1 MLSGAFF
8 APICRTPGITAN
20 ISDTKYFFWES
31 GDSEMTQPTDDQAPE
46 TIRMY
51 GANWCPDCR
60 RAKTFFGEQRI
71 HYEYIDI
78 ELFPEAVADV
88 ERINHGMR
96 SIPTIVFPDGSVL
109 VEPSDTDLAAKMGL
123 HLEASRDFYDVIIVG
138 SGPAGLTAG
147 IYTAREGLSTLLLEK
162 SGIGGQVGLTRQME
176 NFPGFDRGISG
187 ADLADRLRR
196 QAERFGVE
204 ILQAQTVVDLDED
217 GAYRL
222 VRTADGSEYCGSAVL
237 LATGSTYRRLRV
249 PGESRL
255 IGINIHFCATCDA
268 PFYKDRSVYV
278 IGGGNSG
285 FQESLHICQF
295 AREVTILEVEPQPR
309 ASLILQQKVADC
321 PAIHVRTNQD
331 VREFLVD
338 ERRHLAGVRI
348 VDRATGEE
356 RIDHPDGVFILI
368 GMDPNSGNFQHR
380 IETDGRGFIVTNDA
394 LETSMR
400 GVFAAGDVRARS
412 TKQAAAA
419 AGEGATAA
427 LMMRQY
433 LEKLVTL

>member
-1 MLSGAFF
+1 
-8 APICRTPGITAN
+8 
-20 ISDTKYFFWES
+20 
-31 GDSEMTQPTDDQAPE
+31 MTQPAE
-46 TIRMY
+46 SSSSGIIRMY

-71 HYEYIDI
+71 HYDYIDI
-78 ELFPEAVADV
+78 EQHPEAVAEV
-88 ERINHGMR
+88 ERINKGMR

-109 VEPSDTDLAAKMGL
+109 VEPSDAELAAKMGL
-123 HLEASRDFYDVIIVG
+123 RLEASRDFYDVIIVG

-147 IYTAREGLSTLLLEK
+147 IYTTREGLSTLLIEK
-162 SGIGGQVGLTRQME
+162 SGIGGQVGLTRHME
-176 NFPGFDRGISG
+176 NFPGFDSGISG
-187 ADLADRLRR
+187 AELADRLRR

-204 ILQAQTVVDLDED
+204 ILQAQTVVDIDED

-222 VRTADGSEYCGSAVL
+222 VRTADGHEYCGGAVL
-237 LATGSTYRRLRV
+237 LATGSVYRRLRV

-268 PFYKDRSVYV
+268 HFYKGKSVYV

-285 FQESLHICQF
+285 FQESLHICQY
-295 AREVTILEVEPQPR
+295 AREVTILEYEAQPR
-309 ASLILQQKVADC
+309 ASLILQQKIADC
-321 PAIHVRTNQD
+321 PTIHVKTNQD

-338 ERRHLAGVRI
+338 DSRHLAGVRI
-348 VDRATGEE
+348 VDRQTGEE

-368 GMDPNSGNFQHR
+368 GMDPNSGNFKHR
-380 IETDGRGFIVTNDA
+380 IETDARGFIVTNDA

-433 LEKLVTL
+433 LEKVVTV